1 MAAAA
6 QAATKG
12 TASALLTKTAASGRP
27 PLVLALDFDK
37 TLTEHD
43 TIADVAAVAKRIRPE
58 HRDFEW
64 FVDEYIKDHDCFE
77 REWAARIDGR
87 RGGGDSTIDRALL
100 DEYLEALRPVENASL
115 HRVVDHRILAG
126 VTADDLFAAGTAVR
140 FRPGAADTI
149 NHFIRTPDSSICVV
163 SVNWSKSFIRGAL
176 SANGVDH
183 SLVDIYCNDMAFD
196 ARTGLSTGHLPS
208 TMVVASDKAGAIA
221 SVKRAAAEKH
231 GRPPILAYAGDSL
244 TDLPALLDANVGL
257 LFGDSKAPADWCE
270 WLAVRFGEQR
280 GVRSDAS
287 QVLYKLDSWDK
298 AAVAVEAHIS
308 RLSHP

>member
-1 MAAAA
+1 MAAAH
-6 QAATKG
+6 AATKG

-43 TIADVAAVAKRIRPE
+43 TIADVAAVARRIRPE

-87 RGGGDSTIDRALL
+87 RRDSDRGGNSAVDRGFL

-115 HRVVDHRILAG
+115 RRVVDHRILAG
-126 VTADDLFAAGTAVR
+126 VTTDDLFAAGTAVR

-149 NHFIRTPDSSICVV
+149 NHFIRTPDHSSSICVV
-163 SVNWSKSFIRGAL
+163 SINWSESFIRGAL

-196 ARTGLSTGHLPS
+196 AQTGLSTGHLPS
-208 TMVVASDKAGAIA
+208 AMVVASDKVAAIA
-221 SVKRAAAEKH
+221 SVARAVAETH
-231 GRPPILAYAGDSL
+231 GRPPTIVYAGDSL

-280 GVRSDAS
+280 GARSDAS

-298 AAVAVEAHIS
+298 AVAAVEAHIS
-308 RLSHP
+308 